1 MGEVWAETPSYLGR
15 TNLLEAFGSA
25 DRGDKVPGEQWLGR
39 GTGRA
44 RGVKLPRSKAQPLT
58 LQRKA
63 LSSLHRL
70 LELEIAPAQS
80 KQFLS
85 ELCPAG
91 MSAPLRA
98 VVPAATMQCPRS
110 PSTERGSPP
119 PGSAL

>member
-1 MGEVWAETPSYLGR
+1 M
-15 TNLLEAFGSA
+15 
-25 DRGDKVPGEQWLGR
+25 
-39 GTGRA
+39 
-44 RGVKLPRSKAQPLT
+44 KLPRSKAQPLT

-98 VVPAATMQCPRS
+98 VVPAATMRVPAVPAPRGA
-110 PSTERGSPP
+110 PHRQARLFDPDRGD
-119 PGSAL
+119 PGGDLLGLAS